1 MTRMATVET
10 EIIDL
15 SPEEYEAEA
24 RTRSGVSQVCRQQ
37 N

>member
-1 MTRMATVET
+1 MATVET

-15 SPEEYEAEA
+15 SPEENEAEA